1 MAVEVEEGL
10 RVAKEEDVSAT
21 AAAVVGSS
29 APILECGFG
38 IWAPPI
44 LSVLRPLL
52 VASVCLSSFFLYS
65 RRSDKWDSCETAS
78 FSSCLLYSLSLLL
91 AHTLSLCVPLFVPV
105 QLLSHGAS
113 LSDRRLRIRGQGQ
126 GAEEEGGQTGLAT
139 PLPQMIGFG
148 AATTI
153 HVLVHVQRSPYAIMQ
168 CSFSLKMVAVEEGGS
183 FFVASS
189 LSGEAVFHFHLIT
202 FL

>member
-1 MAVEVEEGL
+1 M
-10 RVAKEEDVSAT
+10 AKEEDVSAA

-29 APILECGFG
+29 VPILECGFG
-38 IWAPPI
+38 MGG
-44 LSVLRPLL
+44 SFD
-52 VASVCLSSFFLYS
+52 SVCPVPNPCCEYASAFFCTLAVV
-65 RRSDKWDSCETAS
+65 RQVGQLRNGL
-78 FSSCLLYSLSLLL
+78 FLLL
-91 AHTLSLCVPLFVPV
+91 SPLFALSFACPHSLCVCAPFR
-105 QLLSHGAS
+105 AS
-113 LSDRRLRIRGQGQ
+113 AVIITRRVAVGSTTSYKRDKAR
-126 GAEEEGGQTGLAT
+126 GQTGLAT
-139 PLPQMIGFG
+139 PLPQMIGLG

-168 CSFSLKMVAVEEGGS
+168 CSFSLKVVAVEEGGAA